1 MRVRA
6 VSLLLIVCLAIAS
19 LGVAGCGSSK
29 KHHTARNAAIA
40 AGVALAIHHHH
51 KKVQEKK
58 AAAAAAA
65 GNYHAGEFC
74 SKKKAS
80 TYSAA
85 GLKCVKVHG
94 TYRLEKA

>member
-1 MRVRA
+1 MRARM
-6 VSLLLIVCLAIAS
+6 VSLALIACLAVGA

-51 KKVQEKK
+51 KKVEEKK

-65 GNYHAGEFC
+65 SLHAGEFC
-74 SKKKAS
+74 SKKKQS
-80 TYSAA
+80 IYKLD
-85 GLKCVKVHG
+85 GFKCQKVHG
-94 TYRLEKA
+94 AYRLAKA